1 MSLNN
6 LNGGCCDDATTQVK
20 PPFDELRRRRKSKGL
35 RLFELENPIPAEIT
49 DSKDLQ
55 KMFDEFRLVPFATR
69 DKRTGHALLY
79 WYLMLAQLSPMNAA
93 CIEKVKKYVVGSK
106 PFIERSEDPEFDTGE
121 ERQTATTAESVRYRD
136 ALNEFVI
143 FQGGNRKFHQNLQW
157 SYDATGNA
165 YVEASYSEVNGQ
177 IRFSLKYR
185 KTTEVLY
192 VATEPGEM
200 RQVAISKVWRYDY
213 LKKYPPMI
221 LPVSDAAKGA
231 EGAVWAEGED
241 GVFRTI
247 YHLKAGQN
255 DWYGRP
261 ESEGA
266 DLYKYREVQDSIY
279 VIRQSA
285 GNFVGQLIIEVED
298 DDPTN
303 NPAINDDEAKRAG
316 FDSFV
321 ERMEQ
326 NYTNKGEDPASVI
339 ITARPS
345 GGRPMFVFQIKPNT
359 NENWYKVTGEM
370 SEQRILRAHGL
381 TLRFMG
387 FDASTG
393 FSSDTFIADYVMN
406 VEPVLNEKRNT
417 LMNFTNGILTAIWA
431 IAGREEMNEFSLNFK
446 SPITSQIE
454 QFKTMTTQ
462 ANGSANTNN
471 GGGGNTGQPGG

>member
-1 MSLNN
+1 MSLNS
-6 LNGGCCDDATTQVK
+6 LNGCCDDAPTQVK
-20 PPFDELRRRRKSKGL
+20 PPFDELKGRRKTKGL
-35 RLFELENPIPAEIT
+35 KLFELENPIPGELT
-49 DSKDLQ
+49 DTKELQ
-55 KMFDEFRLVPFATR
+55 KVFDEFKLVPFATR

-93 CIEKVKKYVVGSK
+93 CIEKIKKYVVGSRS
-106 PFIERSEDPEFDTGE
+106 FIQRSEDPEFDTGE
-121 ERQTATTAESVRYRD
+121 EKQTATTAESTRYKE
-136 ALNEFVI
+136 ALGEFVT
-143 FQGGNRKFHQNLQW
+143 FQGGIRKFHQNLMW

-165 YVEASYSEVNGQ
+165 YVEASYSVVNGQ
-177 IRFSLKYR
+177 IRFNLKYR

-192 VATEPGEM
+192 VATLPGEM
-200 RQVAISKVWRYDY
+200 RQVAISKVWRQDY
-213 LKKYPPMI
+213 LKKHPPAI
-221 LPVSDAAKGA
+221 VPLAPNWS
-231 EGAVWAEGED
+231 EGED

-247 YHLKAGQN
+247 FHLKAGQN

-266 DLYKYREVQDSIY
+266 DLYKYREVQDSVY

-303 NPAINDDEAKRAG
+303 NPAVNDEDAKRAG

-321 ERMEQ
+321 DRMEE
-326 NYTNKGEDPASVI
+326 NYTNKGDDPSSVI
-339 ITARPS
+339 ITARPA

-417 LMNFTNGILTAIWA
+417 LMTFTNGILTTIWE
-431 IAGREEMNEFSLNFK
+431 IVGRTELNDFSLNFK
-446 SPITSQIE
+446 SPISSQIE
-454 QFKTMTTQ
+454 QFKTQTQ
-462 ANGSANTNN
+462 NGSANTDNS
-471 GGGGNTGQPGG
+471 GRSATG

>member
-6 LNGGCCDDATTQVK
+6 GNGCCDESPTRVET
-20 PPFDELRRRRKSKGL
+20 PFSELRRGRKTKGL
-35 RLFELENPIPAEIT
+35 KLFELENPIPTEIT
-49 DSKDLQ
+49 DSDEIQ
-55 KMFDEFRLVPFATR
+55 KVFSEFRLVPFATR
-69 DKRTGHALLY
+69 EKKTGHALLN

-106 PFIERSEDPEFDTGE
+106 AIIERAEDSDFETGE
-121 ERQTATTAESVRYRD
+121 DRGQVSPAESVKYRD
-136 ALNEFVI
+136 TLNEIVK
-143 FQGGNRKFHQNLQW
+143 FQGGIRKFHQNLQW

-165 YVEASYSEVNGQ
+165 YVEASYSEINGEF
-177 IRFSLKYR
+177 RFDLKYR
-185 KTTEVLY
+185 KTSEVLY
-192 VATEPGEM
+192 KVTKPGEI
-200 RQVAISKVWRYDY
+200 RVAAVSPIWTYDY
-213 LKKYPPMI
+213 LKKNPPALI
-221 LPVSDAAKGA
+221 PVSDLDRNDT
-231 EGAVWAEGED
+231 VWTRDEN

-247 YHLKAGQN
+247 FHLKAGQN
-255 DWYGRP
+255 AWYGRP

-303 NPAINDDEAKRAG
+303 NPAINDEDAQRAG

-321 ERMEQ
+321 ERMEE
-326 NYTNKGEDPASVI
+326 NYTNKGDDPSSVI
-339 ITARPS
+339 VTSRPA
-345 GGRPMFVFQIKPNT
+345 GGKPMFVFQVKPNT
-359 NENWYKVTGEM
+359 RENWYKVTGEM
-370 SEQRILRAHGL
+370 NEQRILRAHGL

-417 LMNFTNGILTAIWA
+417 LMGFTNKILTAIWK
-431 IAGREEMNEFSLNFK
+431 ITGRMEMNAFSLTFK
-446 SPITSQIE
+446 SPIASQIE
-454 QFKTMTTQ
+454 QFKTIQ
-462 ANGSANTNN
+462 NGAPNPDNIGGSSA
-471 GGGGNTGQPGG
+471 G

>member
-1 MSLNN
+1 MSTNN
-6 LNGGCCDDATTQVK
+6 VNGCCDDSPTQVQ
-20 PPFDELRRRRKSKGL
+20 PPFSELRGRRKTKGL
-35 RLFELENPIPAEIT
+35 KLFELENPIPGELT
-49 DSKDLQ
+49 DTTDIQ
-55 KMFDEFRLVPFATR
+55 KMFDDFRLVPFATR
-69 DKRTGHALLY
+69 DKKTGHALLY

-106 PFIERSEDPEFDTGE
+106 AFIQRSEDPEFETGE
-121 ERQTATTAESVRYRD
+121 ERAAVSISESARYRD
-136 ALNEFVI
+136 ALNEYVT
-143 FQGGNRKFHQNLQW
+143 FQGGVRKFHQNLQW

-165 YVEASYSEVNGQ
+165 WVEGSYTEVNGQ
-177 IRFSLKYR
+177 IRFNLKYR
-185 KTTEVLY
+185 KSTQVLY
-192 VATEPGEM
+192 IATKPGEM
-200 RQVAISKVWRYDY
+200 RQVAISPVWEYNY
-213 LKKYPPMI
+213 LKKHAPAI
-221 LPVSDAAKGA
+221 IPVSDPAKGI
-231 EGAVWAEGED
+231 EGAVWAKDKD

-247 YHLKAGQN
+247 FHLKAGQN
-255 DWYGRP
+255 EWYGRP

-266 DLYKYREVQDSIY
+266 DLYKYREVQDSVY

-303 NPAINDDEAKRAG
+303 NPAINDEDAKRAG

-321 ERMEQ
+321 QRMED
-326 NYTNKGEDPASVI
+326 NYTNKGDDPSSVI
-339 ITARPS
+339 ITARPN

-370 SEQRILRAHGL
+370 SEQRILRAYGL

-417 LMNFTNGILTAIWA
+417 LMNFTNGILTIIWD
-431 IAGREEMNEFSLNFK
+431 IAGLSELNQYSLNFK

-454 QFKTMTTQ
+454 QFKTQ
-462 ANGSANTNN
+462 SNGSIPDN
-471 GGGGNTGQPGG
+471 GSGGNTGQSSR

>member
-6 LNGGCCDDATTQVK
+6 SNGCCDDSPTQAEA
-20 PPFDELRRRRKSKGL
+20 PFNELRGRRSKRL
-35 RLFELENPIPAEIT
+35 KLFEIENPLPAEVT
-49 DSKDLQ
+49 DTTDIQ
-55 KMFDEFRLVPFATR
+55 KMFDEHRLVPFATV

-79 WYLMLAQLSPMNAA
+79 WYLTLAQLSPMNAA

-106 PFIERSEDPEFDTGE
+106 AVIERSEDPDFDTGE
-121 ERQTATTAESVRYRD
+121 EKRATTPAESVRYRD
-136 ALNEFVI
+136 ALNEIVKFE
-143 FQGGNRKFHQNLQW
+143 GGIRKFHQNLQW

-165 YVEASYSEVNGQ
+165 FVEVSYSIVNGQ
-177 IRFSLKYR
+177 ARFHLKYR
-185 KTTEVLY
+185 KTTQVLY
-192 VATEPGEM
+192 KVTKPGDM
-200 RQVAISKVWRYDY
+200 RVVAISPVWTHGY
-213 LKKYPPMI
+213 LKKNPPVL
-221 LPVSDAAKGA
+221 LPVTENDGSEFNWVVDK
-231 EGAVWAEGED
+231 EGVYRT
-241 GVFRTI
+241 VF
-247 YHLKAGQN
+247 HLKAGTN
-255 DWYGRP
+255 SWYGRP

-303 NPAINDDEAKRAG
+303 NPAINDEDAKRNG

-321 ERMEQ
+321 DRMEE
-326 NYTNKGEDPASVI
+326 NYTNKGEDPSSVI
-339 ITARPS
+339 VTARPTGS
-345 GGRPMFVFQIKPNT
+345 RPMFVFQVKPNT

-370 SEQRILRAHGL
+370 SEHRILRAHGL

-417 LMNFTNGILTAIWA
+417 LTGFTNKILTLIWA
-431 IAGREEMNEFSLNFK
+431 SVGKNEMNDFSLTFK
-446 SPITSQIE
+446 SPIASQIE
-454 QFKTMTTQ
+454 QFKTVAQ
-462 ANGSANTNN
+462 NGGTNN
-471 GGGGNTGQPGG
+471 NNSGGGA

>member
-6 LNGGCCDDATTQVK
+6 VNGCCDESPTQVT
-20 PPFDELRRRRKSKGL
+20 PPFSELRGKRKTRGL
-35 RLFELENPIPAEIT
+35 KLFELENPIPAEIT
-49 DSKDLQ
+49 DTRDIEKI
-55 KMFDEFRLVPFATR
+55 FNEFRLVPFAAR

-106 PFIERSEDPEFDTGE
+106 AVVERREDSDFDTGE
-121 ERQTATTAESVRYRD
+121 ERAAVTTAEVVRFRD
-136 ALNEFVI
+136 TLNEMVNFE
-143 FQGGNRKFHQNLQW
+143 GGVRKFAQNLQW

-165 YVEASYSEVNGQ
+165 FVEASYSVVNGQ
-177 IRFSLKYR
+177 FRFNLKYR
-185 KTTEVLY
+185 KTTQVLY
-192 VATEPGEM
+192 RLTKPGEV
-200 RQVAISKVWRYDY
+200 RQVAISTVWTYDY
-213 LKKYPPMI
+213 LKKFPPVI
-221 LPVSDAAKGA
+221 LPVSEPGKEPIWFQDETGA
-231 EGAVWAEGED
+231 YRT
-241 GVFRTI
+241 VF
-247 YHLKAGQN
+247 HLKAGQN
-255 DWYGRP
+255 AWYGRP

-279 VIRQSA
+279 MIRQSA

-303 NPAINDDEAKRAG
+303 NPAINDEDAKRAG

-321 ERMEQ
+321 DRMEE
-326 NYTNKGEDPASVI
+326 NYTNKGDDPSSVI
-339 ITARPS
+339 VTARPA
-345 GGRPMFVFQIKPNT
+345 GGRPMFVFQVKPNT

-370 SEQRILRAHGL
+370 NEQRILRAYGL

-417 LMNFTNGILTAIWA
+417 LMGFVNKILTAIWET
-431 IAGREEMNEFSLNFK
+431 AGREELNDYALNFR
-446 SPITSQIE
+446 SPIASQIE
-454 QFKTMTTQ
+454 QFKTVTAQ
-462 ANGSANTNN
+462 NGIANDNN
-471 GGGGNTGQPGG
+471 GGGGATEQPGG